1 MDHFAEKLVGG
12 LLVYCFLL
20 AAVETGLGTLIT
32 RLETFHQLDPVERN
46 LQRVSHSIAYIVGGL
61 TVIAGYSPVLA
72 HIFANILSGI
82 FTKIFGY
89 SQDARSWQFGILAA
103 VLGVGLIRIRTG
115 LRAFRF
121 FNPEFYEHT
130 TVLRAGA
137 AVKTAIGI
145 GGLVYLALK
154 HDAYIYAGGW
164 WVAAYE
170 TLGVI
175 AAWCSVI
182 GPVRL
187 FLLRPRR
194 TLSDPRE
201 PVEQDIRQREWRWD

>member
-1 MDHFAEKLVGG
+1 MEFAGNLLGYW
-12 LLVYCFLL
+12 LVYSFLMAL
-20 AAVETGLGTLIT
+20 LQVGLGTLIT
-32 RLETFHQLDPVERN
+32 RLETFHQIDPLERN

-61 TVIAGYSPVLA
+61 AAIAGYSPILT
-72 HIFANILSGI
+72 HIFVNILSSI
-82 FTKIFGY
+82 LTKIFGY
-89 SQDARSWQFGILAA
+89 SQDPRSWQFGILAA

-121 FNPEFYEHT
+121 FNPEFHEHT

-137 AVKTAIGI
+137 AVKTAIGL

-164 WVAAYE
+164 WVVAYE

-175 AAWCSVI
+175 AVWCSVI

-201 PVEQDIRQREWRWD
+201 PVEQDIRQREWGWD